1 MKYKIV
7 ELEEKTVAALTA
19 RTNNASPEMT
29 GVIGGLWQK
38 FYSPNCCPKL
48 QNRADAYALGMY
60 TDYADDENG
69 DYTAAVGCAVIT
81 AEGLPDGFEV
91 ITVPKGKYAEFVIEG
106 DMDTNAQLAA
116 LGALWQ
122 EIWQTGL
129 NRSFI
134 CDFEEYRSA
143 DPQRADVHVFI
154 GIKEETE

>member
-7 ELEEKTVAALTA
+7 ELEEKNVAALTA

-29 GVIGGLWQK
+29 GVIGSLWQK
-38 FYSPNCCPKL
+38 FYSPDFCPKL
-48 QNRADAYALGMY
+48 KNRADAYALGMY

-69 DYTAAVGCAVIT
+69 DYTAAVGCAVTT

-106 DMDTNAQLAA
+106 ELDTKAQLAA
-116 LGALWQ
+116 LGSLWQ
-122 EIWQTGL
+122 EIWQSGL
-129 NRSFI
+129 DRTFI

-143 DPQRADVHVFI
+143 DPKKADIHVFI
-154 GIKEETE
+154 GIKEKTE